1 MLHASYKQIKEC
13 SEDQWAAISQ
23 KITILQAINTKDKSS
38 IPGYLKYRD
47 RGYMYFPD
55 PIFIPYLQEVDTV
68 LKQLVNS
75 KGLNEYG
82 ADLIKV
88 RICACCTSVLKTVL

>member
-1 MLHASYKQIKEC
+1 MLHALYKEIKQC
-13 SEDQWAAISQ
+13 SDDQRNVLSQ
-23 KITILQAINTKDKSS
+23 KITVLQAINTKDKSC

-55 PIFIPYLQEVDTV
+55 PLFVPYLREVDMV
-68 LKQLVNS
+68 LKQVVNS
-75 KGLNEYG
+75 KGLNEHG

-88 RICACCTSVLKTVL
+88 NTGR

>member
-1 MLHASYKQIKEC
+1 MRYTRKSQC
-13 SEDQWAAISQ
+13 SDDQRNVLSQ
-23 KITILQAINTKDKSS
+23 KITVLQAINTKDKLC

-55 PIFIPYLQEVDTV
+55 PLFVPYLHEVDMV
-68 LKQLVNS
+68 LKQVVNS

-82 ADLIKV
+82 AHLIKV
-88 RICACCTSVLKTVL
+88 NTGR

>member
-1 MLHASYKQIKEC
+1 MLHALYKQIKDC
-13 SEDQWAAISQ
+13 SEDQRDALSQ
-23 KITILQAINTKDKSS
+23 RITILQAINIKDKSC

-55 PIFIPYLQEVDTV
+55 PVFIPYLREVDTI
-68 LKQLVNS
+68 LKQVVNS
-75 KGLNEYG
+75 KGLNEHR

-88 RICACCTSVLKTVL
+88 